1 MHKLFPCAAALALL
15 AALGAPARSATV
27 QTEQRAL
34 AAFSAIELSGPYHVL
49 IVAQGARAV
58 ELSGPAAQL
67 AGVET
72 VVNGG
77 TLFVRPR
84 KTGNFLFQFGKD
96 AEPVTVRIRAAGL
109 QGLRAGGS
117 GDVELEQFEGR
128 QLKLDLSGA
137 GALRVAGS
145 ARELTFQSS
154 GSGDAD
160 LQRLQTASATL
171 RLRGAGKVRIGAVGE
186 RLHAEIDGV
195 GDLDAGQVRARSVTA
210 LLRGAG
216 DLTLAGSAAT
226 LMVEIDG
233 AGDFDGKDL
242 KVLRASGRN
251 RGPGNLTLGLV
262 SEALEATLQGSGK
275 LTAAL
280 AGKSV
285 KLVMQ
290 GPGDAALSGSTGS
303 IDAELSGPGKLD
315 ARQLLAGHAELRVR
329 GPGLAFVNVRRKPGA
344 EPGGGASRV
353 VRVDRAGAR
362 QVQ

>member
-1 MHKLFPCAAALALL
+1 MHTLFPCAAALALL
-15 AALGAPARSATV
+15 GALGAPAHSATV

-34 AAFSAIELSGPYHVL
+34 AAFSAIELSGPYQVL
-49 IVAQGARAV
+49 IVAQGARAL
-58 ELSGPAAQL
+58 ELSGPAGQL
-67 AGVET
+67 AEVET
-72 VVNGG
+72 VVNDG
-77 TLFVRPR
+77 TLFVRPHKAR
-84 KTGNFLFQFGKD
+84 NFLSQFGNND
-96 AEPVTVRIRAAGL
+96 EPVTVRIRAAGL

-117 GDVELEQFEGR
+117 GDVTLEQFQGR

-145 ARELTFQSS
+145 ARELTFQGS

-160 LQRLQTASATL
+160 LRRLQTASATL
-171 RLRGAGKVRIGAVGE
+171 RLQGAGKVRAGAVSE
-186 RLHAEIDGV
+186 QLHAEIDGA
-195 GDLDAGQVRARSVTA
+195 GDLDAGQVRARSVTV

-216 DLTLAGSAAT
+216 GMTLAGSAAT
-226 LMVEIDG
+226 LMVELDG
-233 AGDFDGKDL
+233 GGDFDGKDL

-275 LTAAL
+275 LTATL

-285 KLVMQ
+285 RLLMQ
-290 GPGDAALSGSTGS
+290 GPGDAALSGSTDS
-303 IDAELSGPGKLD
+303 IDAELSGPGNLD
-315 ARQLLAGHAELRVR
+315 ARRLLAGHAELRVR
-329 GPGLAFVNVRRKPGA
+329 GPGQAFVNVRRKPGA
-344 EPGGGASRV
+344 EPGGAASRV